1 MDLFAYFGN
10 ATLYKCI
17 ANEGVGFYSV
27 NLYINKLHLELWNTL
42 SKRESLDSDEKK
54 TQDWAYITKNWED
67 INFNGKNNKK
77 SYLYNKTSYNKETN
91 QYTTIKEIRKK

>member
-1 MDLFAYFGN
+1 MDSCGVSSRYR
-10 ATLYKCI
+10 YKRRSLGTYPVS
-17 ANEGVGFYSV
+17 NRGF
-27 NLYINKLHLELWNTL
+27 
-42 SKRESLDSDEKK
+42 
-54 TQDWAYITKNWED
+54 WED